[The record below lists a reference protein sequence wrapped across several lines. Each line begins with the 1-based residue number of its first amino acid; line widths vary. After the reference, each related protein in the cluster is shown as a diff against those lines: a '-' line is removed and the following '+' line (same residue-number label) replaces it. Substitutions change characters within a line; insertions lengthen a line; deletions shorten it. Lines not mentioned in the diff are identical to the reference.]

1 MKWQGTC
8 SKLSYLLE
16 HSVILALI
24 SFLRNLRFLLSLG
37 FMSSDMQYITLQCF
51 LNQSMP
57 NIEFCTES
65 MREKVSR
72 GIASRGLC
80 KHFMQPPEWLPLSM
94 GVYLLCWCLLQGTC
108 RQLLVKIV

>member
-8 SKLSYLLE
+8 SKDEFSYLLE

-24 SFLRNLRFLLSLG
+24 SFLRNLRVLLSLG

-51 LNQSMP
+51 LNQNMP

-80 KHFMQPPEWLPLSM
+80 KHFMQPP
-94 GVYLLCWCLLQGTC
+94 
-108 RQLLVKIV
+108 